1 MRKDKAIIDMGSK
14 LAMNLPDWLRLLL
27 NLHNQRKNNPMR
39 IFAIGRNY
47 AEHIKELNNE
57 RPDEPVIFTK
67 PDTAIIRNNG
77 PFYYPD
83 FSKDIH
89 HEVELVLRISKEG
102 KNIEEKFASKY
113 YDAIGVGIDFT
124 ARDIQQ
130 KLKEKGL
137 PWDIAKG
144 FNGSAPISDKFIP
157 VSEFKDLKN
166 INFKLEVDGQLKQQ
180 GNTSLL
186 LFPFEYII
194 SYLSKFFTLRTG
206 DLIFTGTPKG
216 VGPVAIGNKL
226 SAYIEDEKLLEFEVK

>member
-1 MRKDKAIIDMGSK
+1 
-14 LAMNLPDWLRLLL
+14 
-27 NLHNQRKNNPMR
+27 MR

-67 PDTAIIRNNG
+67 PDTALLRNNA

-89 HEVELVLRISKEG
+89 HEVELVIRISKEG
-102 KNIEEKFASKY
+102 KNIQEKFANKY
-113 YDAIGVGIDFT
+113 FDAIGIGIDFT
-124 ARDIQQ
+124 ARDLQQ
-130 KLKEKGL
+130 KAKEKGL

-144 FNGSAPISDKFIP
+144 FNGSAPISDKFIQ
-157 VSEFKDLKN
+157 VNEFADLKN
-166 INFKLEVDGQLKQQ
+166 INFSLKLDNEFKQQ
-180 GNTSLL
+180 GNTSLM
-186 LFPFEYII
+186 LFNFDYII
-194 SYLSKFFTLRTG
+194 SYLSRFFTLRTG

-216 VGPVAIGNKL
+216 VGPVTVGNVL

>member
-1 MRKDKAIIDMGSK
+1 
-14 LAMNLPDWLRLLL
+14 
-27 NLHNQRKNNPMR
+27 MR

-67 PDTAIIRNNG
+67 PDTALLRNNA

-89 HEVELVLRISKEG
+89 HEVELVLKISKEG
-102 KNIEEKFASKY
+102 KHIDPDFALKY
-113 YDAIGVGIDFT
+113 IDSIGVGIDFT
-124 ARDIQQ
+124 ARDLQQ
-130 KLKEKGL
+130 KAKDKGL

-144 FNGSAPISDKFIP
+144 FNGSAPISDTFYPIAKFP
-157 VSEFKDLKN
+157 DLKN
-166 INFKLEVDGQLKQQ
+166 INFKLTVNGALRQQ
-180 GNTSLL
+180 GNTSLM

-194 SYLSKFFTLRTG
+194 SYLSKFFTLKTG

-216 VGPVAIGNKL
+216 VAGIAIGDTL
-226 SAYIEDEKLLEFEVK
+226 TAYIEDEKLLEFEIK

>member
-1 MRKDKAIIDMGSK
+1 
-14 LAMNLPDWLRLLL
+14 
-27 NLHNQRKNNPMR
+27 MR

-67 PDTAIIRNNG
+67 PDTAILKNNA

-89 HEVELVLRISKEG
+89 HEVELVLRICKEG
-102 KNIEEKFASKY
+102 KNVQEKFASKY
-113 YDAIGVGIDFT
+113 YDAIGLGIDFT
-124 ARDIQQ
+124 ARDLQQ
-130 KLKEKGL
+130 RAKEKGL

-157 VSEFKDLKN
+157 VTEFKNLQD
-166 INFKLEVDGQLKQQ
+166 INFSLQVDGILKQQ
-180 GNTSLL
+180 GNTSLM
-186 LFPFEYII
+186 LFSFDYII
-194 SYLSKFFTLRTG
+194 AYLSKFFTLRTG

-216 VGPVAIGNKL
+216 VGPVVVGNKL
-226 SAYIEDEKLLEFEVK
+226 SAALEGEVLLEFEVK

>member
-1 MRKDKAIIDMGSK
+1 
-14 LAMNLPDWLRLLL
+14 
-27 NLHNQRKNNPMR
+27 MR

-67 PDTAIIRNNG
+67 PDTAILRNNS

-89 HEVELVLRISKEG
+89 HEVELVLRINKEG
-102 KNIEEKFASKY
+102 KNIQEKFAAKY

-124 ARDIQQ
+124 ARDLQQ
-130 KLKEKGL
+130 KAKEKGL

-144 FNGSAPISDKFIP
+144 FNGSAPVSDKFLL
-157 VSEFKDLKN
+157 VSDFKDLKDITFSLT
-166 INFKLEVDGQLKQQ
+166 INGEVRQQ
-180 GNTSLL
+180 GNTSLM
-186 LFPFEYII
+186 LFNFDYII

-216 VGPVAIGNKL
+216 VGPVNIGDTL
-226 SAYIEDEKLLEFEVK
+226 AAFIENEKLLEFEIK

>member
-1 MRKDKAIIDMGSK
+1 
-14 LAMNLPDWLRLLL
+14 
-27 NLHNQRKNNPMR
+27 MR

-67 PDTAIIRNNG
+67 PDTALLRNNA
-77 PFYYPD
+77 PFYLPD
-83 FSKDIH
+83 FSNDIH
-89 HEVELVLRISKEG
+89 HEVELVLRICKEG
-102 KNIEEKFASKY
+102 KNIQEKFANKY
-113 YDAIGVGIDFT
+113 YDAIGIGIDFT
-124 ARDIQQ
+124 ARDLQQ
-130 KLKEKGL
+130 KAKEKGL

-157 VSEFKDLKN
+157 VTSFSDLKN
-166 INFKLEVDGQLKQQ
+166 INFSLTINGELKQQ
-180 GNTSLL
+180 GNTSLM
-186 LFPFEYII
+186 LFNFDFII

-216 VGPVAIGNKL
+216 VGAVKVENVL